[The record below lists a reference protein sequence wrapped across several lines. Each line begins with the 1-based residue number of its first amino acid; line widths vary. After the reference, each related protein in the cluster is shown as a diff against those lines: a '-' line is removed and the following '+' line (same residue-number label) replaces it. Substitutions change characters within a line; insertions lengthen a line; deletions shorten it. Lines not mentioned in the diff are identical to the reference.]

1 MQHYQIPWAGIFQKW
16 WRASYR
22 PAIETKRISLRNVT
36 KYSRMIA
43 MTKRW
48 VTFWLEPAW
57 AEQLQY
63 IDSQPTNNNSIVM
76 LQEPLFFV
84 AGFLLFRFTA
94 REPTILRH
102 PASWAARHNQ
112 AINLFV
118 ASEPES
124 ATAVSFTF
132 CGFLSIL
139 EDILRDESHSYAVKI
154 TFSHLVRVHP
164 QPRR

>member
-1 MQHYQIPWAGIFQKW
+1 MSNVLIG
-16 WRASYR
+16 ASLS
-22 PAIETKRISLRNVT
+22 SLLTV
-36 KYSRMIA
+36 
-43 MTKRW
+43 
-48 VTFWLEPAW
+48 
-57 AEQLQY
+57 
-63 IDSQPTNNNSIVM
+63 SQPTTIVM

-139 EDILRDESHSYAVKI
+139 EDILRDESHSCAVKI
-154 TFSHLVRVHP
+154 SFSHLAWSESIHNP
-164 QPRR
+164 DGSLQPWRNFLFTGFRALTHTQLLSRYKSIYDDNRRSSLVTLGPAQP